1 MIMAMSFKLTAI
13 AAAAFGLGLFMAAPS
28 EAATLPLGKT
38 ALTKPSAAAPIE
50 IGYRRW
56 YGGGYYGA
64 GYYGGCCRP
73 AYGWGYRP
81 WRYNYGYGYG
91 NGYGYG
97 YGYPYPYAYYPP
109 AYAVVP
115 VPPPPPPPVVPYV
128 SYPYAGIGYGY

>member
-1 MIMAMSFKLTAI
+1 MAMSPKITAI
-13 AAAAFGLGLFMAAPS
+13 AAAAFGFGLFLAAPS
-28 EAATLPLGKT
+28 EAATLAVGKT
-38 ALTKPSAAAPIE
+38 MLARPSATAPIN
-50 IGYRRW
+50 IGYQRW
-56 YGGGYYGA
+56 YGGGYYGG

-91 NGYGYG
+91 
-97 YGYPYPYAYYPP
+97 YPYYPYGYYPP
-109 AYAVVP
+109 TYAVVP